1 MTMIKIEVPNSDIEA
16 LDLAGEFF
24 TKLAQSRRSFI
35 TSAQAQ
41 VWNET
46 VEEMS
51 QIEPEPN
58 IESVSPHVHVGVT
71 EGEVTPRVPSVPP
84 VPSVPTPIVPPVP
97 SVPVPSEIDKTA
109 LPYDERIHS
118 SGETRNQD
126 GTWKLRRRPTD
137 MTEEEWKEFIDKCEL
152 ENSKLM
158 TVGADIVDS
167 DDPVITFEELMK
179 QLQKHLLNPDFMPE
193 CLRIVKE
200 LGLEQIADLRKA
212 THLIPEF
219 LRQLDLEGKGVT
231 A

>member
-51 QIEPEPN
+51 QIEPDPIGGEEATTPPT
-58 IESVSPHVHVGVT
+58 ESVVPPVPSVPSV
-71 EGEVTPRVPSVPP
+71 PAVPSVPP
-84 VPSVPTPIVPPVP
+84 VPAVPAP
-97 SVPVPSEIDKTA
+97 SAEIDRTA